1 MPLGAFRYILAVDFE
16 FEFGGH
22 TSVEEAGRSGE
33 RPRPV
38 CCVAKELRSGQVWRL
53 RRDEFGPNPPF
64 PIGRDTVLVAHYA
77 SAEVG
82 CFLELG
88 WPQPQFIL
96 DTFVEFRALT
106 NGRSL
111 PHGASL
117 AGALLYFGEDIIDI
131 AEKTELRGLILRGG
145 PWSAGDWEAILNY
158 CQADVQAMERLLG
171 RLLPRIDPPRALLRG
186 RYMRA
191 VATPERNGIP
201 MDTESL
207 ALLRRQWNNIED
219 ELIRAI
225 DVDYGVYEGRSFREH
240 RFAQWSAA
248 QGIPWPR
255 LETGH
260 LDMADDTFRQMARA
274 YPAVSPLRELRS
286 SLSDLRLEDLAV
298 GRDGFNRTILSCFRA
313 RSGRNAPSNTRYI
326 FGPSVWL
333 RNLIKPP
340 PGYGVAYVDWQQQ
353 EHGIAGALSGDAAL
367 QAAYVSGDPYL
378 EFARQAGAVPPDATK
393 HSHPNERELFK
404 QCTLAVAYG
413 MGAQGL
419 ARRIN
424 CIPIVSR
431 DLLRAHQETYRQFWR
446 WSDAAVDHAVLT
458 GTLTATFGWP
468 IHVGEGFN
476 PRSLRNFPMQ
486 ANGAEMLRLATCYA
500 VEAGLGVAALVHD
513 AILIM
518 APADSLEADVAA
530 VRGCMARASRDVL
543 AGFELRTDAT
553 LIFHPDRYH
562 DPRGAQMW
570 RRVIELAATW
580 EAAQHGAA

>member
-1 MPLGAFRYILAVDFE
+1 
-16 FEFGGH
+16 
-22 TSVEEAGRSGE
+22 
-33 RPRPV
+33 
-38 CCVAKELRSGQVWRL
+38 
-53 RRDEFGPNPPF
+53 
-64 PIGRDTVLVAHYA
+64 
-77 SAEVG
+77 
-82 CFLELG
+82 
-88 WPQPQFIL
+88 
-96 DTFVEFRALT
+96 
-106 NGRSL
+106 
-111 PHGASL
+111 
-117 AGALLYFGEDIIDI
+117 
-131 AEKTELRGLILRGG
+131 
-145 PWSAGDWEAILNY
+145 
-158 CQADVQAMERLLG
+158 
-171 RLLPRIDPPRALLRG
+171 
-186 RYMRA
+186 
-191 VATPERNGIP
+191 

-570 RRVIELAATW
+570 RRVIGRDLGSCPTWGRLVDDQDPFDPASLRVRPAQQTRTKPKRWRRHYVQVPWPWVERLKAAKRISTYRLALSLVYASWRNGGRPIVLSNVMAEEEGLSRRSKWRALAELEYLGLVEVRRRPRQAPGLVMRHVT
-580 EAAQHGAA
+580 GKS